1 MRGLSDAMFQTPDR
15 TRRSRRLRSD
25 MTGAESRLWSLLRAR
40 RFEGWK
46 VRRQAPVAGFIAD
59 FFCPDLKLVIELDG
73 GIHRLKEE
81 SDALR
86 DLRIIQAGFA
96 VIRFGNEAF
105 LANPNGVLDAIRLR
119 AAEMRK
125 QPPHP
130 SGSA

>member
-1 MRGLSDAMFQTPDR
+1 
-15 TRRSRRLRSD
+15 
-25 MTGAESRLWSLLRAR
+25 MTLAETRLWSLLRNR

-46 VRRQAPVAGFIAD
+46 FRRQTPVAGFIPD
-59 FFCPDLKLVIELDG
+59 FFCPELKLVIELDG
-73 GIHRLKEE
+73 GIHRLREE

-86 DLRIIQAGFA
+86 DLRITEAGFA

-105 LANPNGVLDAIRLR
+105 LKNPNVVLDAIRLR

-130 SGSA
+130 SRFASHLLPRGEKGH